1 MGSEFLLLPWVV
13 PGGSA
18 EGYHVIAELASDLQ
32 GVLAGFRCARV
43 SHSTLYAALDTPVIL
58 VFGLIVVH
66 SGYLSIPS
74 GSVQGKLLQGRPF
87 QGKSFPGRLAHS
99 PAPGT
104 YKNVFRW
111 IEIPGQPGNFPN
123 STR

>member
-1 MGSEFLLLPWVV
+1 MGNEFVLLPWVV

-18 EGYHVIAELASDLQ
+18 EGYHVIAKLASDLQ

-74 GSVQGKLLQGRPF
+74 GSVQGKPLQGRSLPGRSF
-87 QGKSFPGRLAHS
+87 QGKLPYLCGA
-99 PAPGT
+99 
-104 YKNVFRW
+104 
-111 IEIPGQPGNFPN
+111 
-123 STR
+123 